1 MDPGIYSVY
10 VNDKNNCGTIN
21 IDVSVIGYPKFF
33 TPNNDGYN
41 DYWNVIGVNSN
52 FYPNSLIYI
61 FDRFGKLVTTVDPSS
76 NGWDGF
82 YKGVSL
88 PSSDYWFTVELID
101 SSGSRKVR
109 KGHFSLIRK

>member
-1 MDPGIYSVY
+1 SVA
-10 VNDKNNCGTIN
+10 V
-21 IDVSVIGYPKFF
+21 DVSVIGYPKFF
-33 TPNNDGYN
+33 TPNNDGFN

-61 FDRFGKLVTTVDPSS
+61 YDRFGKLIIKVDPTTQ
-76 NGWDGF
+76 GWDGYF
-82 YKGVSL
+82 NGTHL

-101 SSGSRKVR
+101 SKGSRKIR